1 VAIVRDNTAFA
12 LMSNGVSALAGGM
25 ALLQMLKLLTI
36 TKETGMAR
44 DFPPIHPGEILLED
58 FLKPMGLTGEDLA
71 RSLAVSL
78 LEIEAVLGQARPITA
93 DLALR
98 LGRFFEMEAQF
109 WMNLQGRYELE
120 MAREQLGQRLWSEVR
135 VYSA

>member
-1 VAIVRDNTAFA
+1 
-12 LMSNGVSALAGGM
+12 MS
-25 ALLQMLKLLTI
+25 
-36 TKETGMAR
+36 R

-58 FLKPMGLTGEDLA
+58 FIKPMGLTGEDLA
-71 RSLAVSL
+71 RSLSIPVPDV
-78 LEIEAVLGQARPITA
+78 EALLGQNRPITA

-135 VYSA
+135 VYSAFRCLLS